1 MAYVQSAGICEIH
14 DLYDPVDFSGG
25 QIHLQLESGFPMPT
39 AKCSSE
45 AICLVLIL
53 NLF

>member
-1 MAYVQSAGICEIH
+1 MAYVQSAGLCEMH

-25 QIHLQLESGFPMPT
+25 QIHLQLESGFPMP
-39 AKCSSE
+39 SE
-45 AICLVLIL
+45 GICLVLIL